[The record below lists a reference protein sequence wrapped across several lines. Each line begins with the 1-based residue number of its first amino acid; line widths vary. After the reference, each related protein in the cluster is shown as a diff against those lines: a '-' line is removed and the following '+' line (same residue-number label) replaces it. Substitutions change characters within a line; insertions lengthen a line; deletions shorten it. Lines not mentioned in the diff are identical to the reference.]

1 MSKYCAPLTCASAAS
16 RATIPHVVAT
26 LKIPNMEVSS
36 KSPGRLSNLCIQNY
50 QKCLKDE
57 KLEDA
62 TSAALLWHLL
72 ILLCRQNGRIMGS
85 DVAELL
91 TRDCRSLGACGV
103 SGEPTDGEILIYL
116 SETPTPGKETFNIT
130 DLTGYPPTDKE
141 AAE

>member
-1 MSKYCAPLTCASAAS
+1 
-16 RATIPHVVAT
+16 
-26 LKIPNMEVSS
+26 MEVSS
-36 KSPGRLSNLCIQNY
+36 KSPGRLLNLCMQNY

-72 ILLCRQNGRIMGS
+72 VLLCRQIGNIMGS

-91 TRDCRSLGACGV
+91 MRDCSSLGAC
-103 SGEPTDGEILIYL
+103 GEPTDGEILIYL
-116 SETPTPGKETFNIT
+116 SETPTSEKETFNIT
-130 DLTGYPPTDKE
+130 DLIGYPPTDKE